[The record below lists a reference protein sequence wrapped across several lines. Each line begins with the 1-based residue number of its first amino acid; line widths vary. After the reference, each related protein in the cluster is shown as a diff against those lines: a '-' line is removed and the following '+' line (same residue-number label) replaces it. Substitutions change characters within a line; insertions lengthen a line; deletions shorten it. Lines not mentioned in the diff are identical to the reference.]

1 MMPLNFARGVSS
13 VASVPGGVGP
23 HTQAQQFTDYTDTVN
38 VSGIG
43 SMTLEAAFNAYPPTN
58 NSTNFGRVYNA
69 ITDLGYTV
77 IATPKYGMSFEAM
90 SGGSNL
96 ANLNTGGYFKDN
108 VFRFDNYQNSGAT
121 FGNQGNSNGAP
132 NWNTPMHL
140 RTLTSYSSVHG
151 QSAFDGHPFLCMS
164 FWSQGTYYGSL
175 TMAFTDYSTS
185 TQVTIQGPSNDSTSL
200 PVGTTRLYDLFY
212 PNQNRTIVV
221 HQRNANSGNS
231 FHTSAQSL
239 RVSNA
244 MSPSSEHGTH
254 STSAFSADD
263 GIWGFISGVNQA
275 GGNSGDSFMSNHT
288 SSSYGFANENTG
300 DVNSTNFYWGNQYTS
315 HSNYLAFIYTR
326 FV

>member
-13 VASVPGGVGP
+13 VASVPGGIGP
-23 HTQAQQFTDYTDTVN
+23 HTQATQFTDYGATVN
-38 VSGIG
+38 ISGVG
-43 SMTLEAAFNAYPPTN
+43 SMSLEAAFGAYAPTSN
-58 NSTNFGRVYNA
+58 TTNFGRVYSA
-69 ITDLGYTV
+69 IVDLGYTV
-77 IATPKYGMSFEAM
+77 IATPNYGMSFESM
-90 SGGSNL
+90 GSGSNL
-96 ANLNTGGYFKDN
+96 FNLNTGGYFKDN
-108 VFRFDNYQNSGAT
+108 VFRFDNYQNSGA
-121 FGNQGNSNGAP
+121 NYNNHGNSNGAP
-132 NWNTPMHL
+132 NWNAPMHL
-140 RTLTSYSSVHG
+140 RTLTSYSSTFGH
-151 QSAFDGHPFLCMS
+151 SAFDGHPFLCMS
-164 FWSQGTYYGSL
+164 FWSNHTYYGSL

-185 TQVTIQGPSNDSTSL
+185 SQVTIQGPSNDTTSL

-231 FHTSAQSL
+231 FHTTSQSL

-244 MSPSSEHGTH
+244 MSPSVEHGTH

-288 SSSYGFANENTG
+288 SSSYGFANENSG
-300 DVNSTNFYWGNQYTS
+300 DTSADKFYWGNQYTS
-315 HSNYLAFIYTR
+315 HTNYIAFIYTR